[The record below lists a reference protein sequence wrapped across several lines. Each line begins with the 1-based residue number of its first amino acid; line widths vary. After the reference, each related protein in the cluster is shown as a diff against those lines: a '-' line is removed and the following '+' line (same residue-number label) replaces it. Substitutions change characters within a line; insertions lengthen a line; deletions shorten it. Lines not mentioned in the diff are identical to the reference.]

1 MAVGFQQMD
10 RCGSAQMSV
19 DLNRLPLD
27 EEALRK
33 HRIGLN
39 EAGHQT
45 LASEVQNVL
54 DALNFYRCRAAFAEQ
69 ELARANAEL
78 IEVRNSAEHNRIYGG
93 SYGLA

>member
-1 MAVGFQQMD
+1 MD
-10 RCGSAQMSV
+10 HEEVMSV

-54 DALNFYRCRAAFAEQ
+54 DALNFYRCRAALAEQ
-69 ELARANAEL
+69 ELSRAKAEL